1 MKFPTEHN
9 WLESYFDSD
18 TLWLEDTI
26 NWDEVYELACGDHN
40 VFSFLTLT
48 TYINV
53 HFFLDSITKVSF
65 LDLTFIL
72 ESQKMTA
79 LLNFFDYFLWDVI
92 TPLSYLFFPLQ
103 FLFFTDYQDFLI
115 LLLQHSPELAFALLD
130 FTLSYWLG
138 SSLNLTPSSVFDSFS
153 DSLNISLSEFVE
165 YFSAFFIFFWAA
177 LFFFGLF
184 RIATW
189 GNVLEVYL
197 VRVFAY
203 LFSASR
209 ETRLQFEAVLQVTFF
224 FVLYFSMMVATFD
237 DDQEELM
244 EIFHSSAFYAFLL
257 VFLYFL
263 YRYSIHYFSFLQAST
278 GDSRAI
284 SLVGQ
289 FALDTANT
297 FALALRFGVLMLRLN
312 IYDLLDDILDSYYI
326 FVCDF
331 DDDEYFSELFFS
343 IFSVM
348 FFDTDNNDDRS
359 FFFEDELDFSAD
371 LFSIYF
377 IVWSKFV
384 LFLFFAL
391 EEVARVLLAF
401 YVVYLIIFEI
411 QAVNRTFVEDLY
423 IFNKRS
429 VFRPSNNPNSL

>member
-1 MKFPTEHN
+1 
-9 WLESYFDSD
+9 
-18 TLWLEDTI
+18 
-26 NWDEVYELACGDHN
+26 
-40 VFSFLTLT
+40 
-48 TYINV
+48 
-53 HFFLDSITKVSF
+53 
-65 LDLTFIL
+65 
-72 ESQKMTA
+72 
-79 LLNFFDYFLWDVI
+79 
-92 TPLSYLFFPLQ
+92 
-103 FLFFTDYQDFLI
+103 
-115 LLLQHSPELAFALLD
+115 
-130 FTLSYWLG
+130 
-138 SSLNLTPSSVFDSFS
+138 
-153 DSLNISLSEFVE
+153 
-165 YFSAFFIFFWAA
+165 
-177 LFFFGLF
+177 
-184 RIATW
+184 
-189 GNVLEVYL
+189 
-197 VRVFAY
+197 
-203 LFSASR
+203 
-209 ETRLQFEAVLQVTFF
+209 
-224 FVLYFSMMVATFD
+224 
-237 DDQEELM
+237 
-244 EIFHSSAFYAFLL
+244 
-257 VFLYFL
+257 
-263 YRYSIHYFSFLQAST
+263 
-278 GDSRAI
+278 
-284 SLVGQ
+284 
-289 FALDTANT
+289 
-297 FALALRFGVLMLRLN
+297 MLRLN

>member
-1 MKFPTEHN
+1 
-9 WLESYFDSD
+9 
-18 TLWLEDTI
+18 
-26 NWDEVYELACGDHN
+26 
-40 VFSFLTLT
+40 
-48 TYINV
+48 
-53 HFFLDSITKVSF
+53 
-65 LDLTFIL
+65 
-72 ESQKMTA
+72 
-79 LLNFFDYFLWDVI
+79 
-92 TPLSYLFFPLQ
+92 
-103 FLFFTDYQDFLI
+103 
-115 LLLQHSPELAFALLD
+115 
-130 FTLSYWLG
+130 
-138 SSLNLTPSSVFDSFS
+138 
-153 DSLNISLSEFVE
+153 
-165 YFSAFFIFFWAA
+165 